1 MEEVNED
8 RNPELP
14 TSGSQVAVKTE
25 NIELV
30 TEEIK
35 VEEFDIP
42 LFDAEEGEGS
52 SVPIKNK
59 KEQTIFVDA
68 DDLKSE
74 EKEVTETDS
83 LEEKFVI
90 EKVSEDGK
98 LVHKCPNCEY
108 TSTKLDNVKR
118 HITVVHAHVLFH
130 CDKCDFSCRQ
140 VDNLK
145 THEKIKHQGFRFK
158 CDQCESS
165 FTTNHSLKMHQNAIH
180 KGIFFQCD
188 KCEFKTGSKS

>member
-42 LFDAEEGEGS
+42 FDAEEGEGS

-74 EKEVTETDS
+74 EKEV
-83 LEEKFVI
+83 
-90 EKVSEDGK
+90 
-98 LVHKCPNCEY
+98 
-108 TSTKLDNVKR
+108 
-118 HITVVHAHVLFH
+118 
-130 CDKCDFSCRQ
+130 
-140 VDNLK
+140 
-145 THEKIKHQGFRFK
+145 RF
-158 CDQCESS
+158 
-165 FTTNHSLKMHQNAIH
+165 T
-180 KGIFFQCD
+180 
-188 KCEFKTGSKS
+188 